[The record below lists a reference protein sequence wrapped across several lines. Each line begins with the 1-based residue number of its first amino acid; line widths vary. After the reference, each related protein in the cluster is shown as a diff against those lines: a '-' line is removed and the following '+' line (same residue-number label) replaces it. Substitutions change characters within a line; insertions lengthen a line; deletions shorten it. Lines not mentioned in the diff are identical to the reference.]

1 VEQKQQ
7 YTIGK
12 EERLKSRKQI
22 EHLFKTG
29 KGLNAG
35 SVKVFHQLH
44 TQEDKPLYQPL
55 QFAVGVG
62 TKHFKHAVDRNRIKR
77 LIREAYRLQKNEL
90 KSLMSVQHKQLNL
103 FFIYTGKEMPLYE
116 TIEQNINAALTKLIQ
131 HYK

>member
-1 VEQKQQ
+1 VEQQQ
-7 YTIGK
+7 LYTLGK

-29 KGLNAG
+29 KRLQAG
-35 SVKVFHQLH
+35 SIKVFHQLQKEE
-44 TQEDKPLYQPL
+44 TSSIQQSL

-90 KSLMSVQHKQLNL
+90 KDIMNIQNKQLNL

-116 TIEQNINAALTKLIQ
+116 TIQQNITMVLTKLME